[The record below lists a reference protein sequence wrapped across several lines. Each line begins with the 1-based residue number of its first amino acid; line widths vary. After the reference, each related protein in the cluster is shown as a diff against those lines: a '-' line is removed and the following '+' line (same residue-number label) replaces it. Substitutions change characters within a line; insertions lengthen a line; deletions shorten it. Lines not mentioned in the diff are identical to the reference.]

1 MPCRAEFMIEP
12 FQEGSPGPHV
22 MAGVDA
28 VRELGFEPE
37 MGPFGTSIEGEPAE
51 VIPALK
57 AMLETAYQAGA
68 IRVSVQV
75 EMVEQ

>member
-51 VIPALK
+51 VISALK
-57 AMLETAYQAGA
+57 AMLETAYRAGA